1 MLFFRLRS
9 AKINGPKKPPEQA
22 ISKTWDEEFKER
34 NKIGTN
40 LQGQDFSNQDLSYY
54 IFTRC
59 NLENANFAG
68 AKLHKAQL
76 RNADLRGANFEGADL
91 VKSDLTRSDLSGAN
105 FANANLEHSILEYT
119 NLRHTNFRGAK
130 LKGSHVY
137 GVQGIARDMANFE
150 GSTISEASFE
160 EQLTHTDYGGSLLD
174 PENRVKSR
182 HRGQDSSIE
191 RRAREDWRK
200 KNITDR

>member
-1 MLFFRLRS
+1 MADLATVLTDPNFVN
-9 AKINGPKKPPEQA
+9 ANPATKQA
-22 ISKTWDEEFKER
+22 IFEKWAP
-34 NKIGTN
+34 
-40 LQGQDFSNQDLSYY
+40 QDP
-54 IFTRC
+54 
-59 NLENANFAG
+59 
-68 AKLHKAQL
+68 
-76 RNADLRGANFEGADL
+76 
-91 VKSDLTRSDLSGAN
+91 N